1 LSMHRKP
8 GAALL
13 RRSLLTAILTGLA
26 GTLGCGPSAGPE
38 EQAEA
43 GAVSQAAN
51 AEWSWLQETKKDL
64 DRRRA
69 ALATLAA
76 SGTEV
81 DPKLAREAEALSLEF
96 NRRLVELI
104 NADPPVQGK
113 PASERQKAAIRMK
126 SDEEI
131 VLARQFI
138 EQGGDYQRA
147 VDIYK
152 EALAVDPGNSR
163 LREEL
168 ARAQARR
175 YMSREAFDQVKEGM
189 EQEEVRRLLGQPNLH
204 NVRDYPDRGVV
215 GWFYPKDTSG
225 AAAAVWFR
233 KESGSASVYL
243 LDFNALDPRAAAEP
257 VPPPVPAG
265 PARPVRPAQPST

>member
-1 LSMHRKP
+1 MHRKL
-8 GAALL
+8 GAPFRGPLL
-13 RRSLLTAILTGLA
+13 LAIFTGM
-26 GTLGCGPSAGPE
+26 TFGCGPSGDTQEPV
-38 EQAEA
+38 
-43 GAVSQAAN
+43 GAVSQASDT
-51 AEWSWLQETKKDL
+51 EWRWLQETKKEL

-69 ALATLAA
+69 ALSAA
-76 SGTEV
+76 GSGA
-81 DPKLAREAEALSLEF
+81 DPKLARETGALTLEF

-147 VDIYK
+147 IDIYK
-152 EALAVDPGNSR
+152 EALAVDLGNPR

-175 YMSREAFDQVKEGM
+175 YMTRETFDQVKEGM

-204 NVRDYPDRGVV
+204 AIRDYPDRGVV
-215 GWFYPKDTSG
+215 GWFYPKDASG
-225 AAAAVWFR
+225 AAAAVWFH
-233 KESGSASVYL
+233 KEGGRATVYL
-243 LDFNALDPRAAAEP
+243 LDFNALDPHAPAEP
-257 VPPPVPAG
+257 RPGPPPVPAR
-265 PARPVRPAQPST
+265 RPQPPQPLT

>member
-1 LSMHRKP
+1 MHRKP
-8 GAALL
+8 GASF
-13 RRSLLTAILTGLA
+13 RGSLLLAIVIAVLGGLA
-26 GTLGCGPSAGPE
+26 GTFGCGPSGETE
-38 EQAEA
+38 EPA
-43 GAVSQAAN
+43 GAVSQTAD
-51 AEWSWLQETKKDL
+51 AEWSWLQETKKEL

-69 ALATLAA
+69 MIAGSAGGAA
-76 SGTEV
+76 AGPEA
-81 DPKLAREAEALSLEF
+81 DPKLVRETEALSLEF

-104 NADPPVQGK
+104 NADPPVQGE

-147 VDIYK
+147 IDIYK
-152 EALAVDPGNSR
+152 EALAVDPGNPR

-175 YMSREAFDQVKEGM
+175 YMTRETFDQVKEGM
-189 EQEEVRRLLGQPNLH
+189 EQEEVRRLLGPPNLH

-215 GWFYPKDTSG
+215 GWFYPKDASG
-225 AAAAVWFR
+225 AAAAVWFH
-233 KESGSASVYL
+233 KESGRTTVYL
-243 LDFNALDPRAAAEP
+243 LDFNALDPRAPAEP
-257 VPPPVPAG
+257 TPGPPPVPAQ
-265 PARPVRPAQPST
+265 RST